1 MKTLMA
7 AGAVLAS
14 AVVLLLSIV
23 AALIA
28 VVVDA
33 IVKLLPLIVLG
44 LVAVAVVRWRRDRKA
59 QQCADDARLRTQWSR
74 ITPEPAVPH
83 PAVPLPVRSAPR
95 GRMYLV
101 RGDDS
106 GLSSGREDAYVK
118 VSAAQLP
125 PARAANIPPHRTA
138 RLNAVGRGHRR
149 APRRARP

>member
-33 IVKLLPLIVLG
+33 IVKLLPLIVLV
-44 LVAVAVVRWRRDRKA
+44 LVAVAVVHWRRGRKA

-74 ITPEPAVPH
+74 ITTEPAVAR

-95 GRMYLV
+95 GRVYLV

-106 GLSSGREDAYVK
+106 GLSSGREDGYVK
-118 VSAAQLP
+118 VAAAQLP
-125 PARAANIPPHRTA
+125 PARDAHAPARRTA
-138 RLNAVGRGHRR
+138 RPTSGRVHRR
-149 APRRARP
+149 AVRRARP